1 MTREE
6 VFTSLMQG
14 NIVHWSN
21 EGYRV
26 MTRSTETMDD
36 MIVVFTSN
44 QFTDRLTDG
53 DLEQCFLGEEK

>member
-6 VFTSLMQG
+6 VFTALMQG
-14 NIVHWSN
+14 KTVHWSN

-26 MTRSTETMDD
+26 LTQRTAVMDD

-44 QFTDRLTDG
+44 KYTTPLTDS
-53 DLEQCFLGEEK
+53 DLPQCYVGEEK